1 MPLTRMCVGCRRR
14 DTTHQLVR
22 VVRRGDGVA
31 IDLARTAPGRGAYVH
46 RSREC
51 LTAARR
57 VLPRALR
64 APVGLDTAAVQ
75 DLAT

>member
-14 DTTHQLVR
+14 DSTTQLVR
-22 VVRRGDGVA
+22 VVRRDNGVA
-31 IDLARTAPGRGAYVH
+31 VDTARTAPGRGAYVH
-46 RSREC
+46 RTREC

-64 APVGLDTAAVQ
+64 APGGLDTAPLQ
-75 DLAT
+75 ELAD